1 MKAYY
6 KKEDFIFKISYDK
19 KIESIKIVEK
29 EKTGTKSPLSDLA
42 FIEISNFLD
51 GKSKEF
57 SFKIDPKGTDFQK
70 KVWKEIEKIPYGK
83 TITYKDIGEN
93 INSKAYQ
100 AIGSACG
107 KNPILF
113 RIPCHR
119 VLGKNN
125 LGGFSYGLSLKKR
138 LLQMEKKENY
148 EK

>member
-1 MKAYY
+1 MKSYY
-6 KKEDFIFKISYDK
+6 KKDKLIFEIGYNK

-29 EKTGTKSPLSDLA
+29 EKLGEKSPLTDLA
-42 FIEISNFLD
+42 FKEISKFLD
-51 GKSKEF
+51 GKLEKF
-57 SFKIDPKGTDFQK
+57 SFEINPKGTNFQK

-83 TITYKDIGEN
+83 TITYKDLGDK

-125 LGGFSYGLSLKKR
+125 LGGFFYRLDLKKK
-138 LLQMEKKENY
+138 LLKMEKSCKF
-148 EK
+148 

>member
-1 MKAYY
+1 MKSYY
-6 KKEDFIFKISYDK
+6 KKDKLIFEIGYNK

-29 EKTGTKSPLSDLA
+29 EKTGEKSPLTDLA
-42 FIEISNFLD
+42 FKEISKFLD
-51 GKSKEF
+51 GKLEKF
-57 SFKIDPKGTDFQK
+57 SFEINPKGTNFQK

-83 TITYKDIGEN
+83 TITYKDLGDK

-119 VLGKNN
+119 ILGKNN
-125 LGGFSYGLSLKKR
+125 LGEFSYGLSLKKK
-138 LLQMEKKENY
+138 LLEMEKKENY

>member
-1 MKAYY
+1 MKSYY
-6 KKEDFIFKISYDK
+6 KKDKLIFEIGYNE

-29 EKTGTKSPLSDLA
+29 EKLGEKSPLTDLA
-42 FIEISNFLD
+42 FKEISKFLD
-51 GKSKEF
+51 GKLEKF
-57 SFKIDPKGTDFQK
+57 SFEINPKGTNFQK

-83 TITYKDIGEN
+83 TITYKDLGN
-93 INSKAYQ
+93 KINSKAYQ

-119 VLGKNN
+119 VVGKNN
-125 LGGFSYGLSLKKR
+125 LGGFSYGLILKKK
-138 LLQMEKKENY
+138 LLEMEKKENY

>member
-1 MKAYY
+1 MKSYY
-6 KKEDFIFKISYDK
+6 KKDKLIFEIGYNK

-29 EKTGTKSPLSDLA
+29 EKLGEKSPLTDLA
-42 FIEISNFLD
+42 FKEISKFLD
-51 GKSKEF
+51 GKLEKF
-57 SFKIDPKGTDFQK
+57 SFEINPKGTNFQK

-83 TITYKDIGEN
+83 TITYKDLGDK

-119 VLGKNN
+119 VIGKNN
-125 LGGFSYGLSLKKR
+125 LGEFSYGLSLKKK
-138 LLQMEKKENY
+138 LLEMEKKENY

>member
-1 MKAYY
+1 MNSYY
-6 KKEDFIFKISYDK
+6 KKDKLIFEIGYNK

-29 EKTGTKSPLSDLA
+29 EKLGEKSPLTDLA
-42 FIEISNFLD
+42 FKEISKFLD
-51 GKSKEF
+51 GKLEKF
-57 SFKIDPKGTDFQK
+57 SFEINPKGTNFQK

-83 TITYKDIGEN
+83 TITYKDLGDK

-119 VLGKNN
+119 VIGKNN
-125 LGGFSYGLSLKKR
+125 LGGFSYGLSLKKK
-138 LLQMEKKENY
+138 LLEMEKKENY

>member
-6 KKEDFIFKISYDK
+6 KKDKLIFEIGYNK

-29 EKTGTKSPLSDLA
+29 EKLGEKSPLTDLS
-42 FIEISNFLD
+42 FKEISKFLD
-51 GKSKEF
+51 GKLEKF
-57 SFKIDPKGTDFQK
+57 SFEINPKGTNFQK

-83 TITYKDIGEN
+83 TITYKDLGDK
-93 INSKAYQ
+93 INSRAYQ

-138 LLQMEKKENY
+138 LLEMEKKENY

>member
-1 MKAYY
+1 MKSYY
-6 KKEDFIFKISYDK
+6 KKDKLIFEIGYNE

-29 EKTGTKSPLSDLA
+29 EKLGEKSPLTDLS
-42 FIEISNFLD
+42 FKEISKFLD
-51 GKSKEF
+51 GKLEKF
-57 SFKIDPKGTDFQK
+57 SFEINPKGTNFQK

-83 TITYKDIGEN
+83 TITYKDLGDK
-93 INSKAYQ
+93 INSRAYQ

-125 LGGFSYGLSLKKR
+125 LGGFSYGLNLKKR
-138 LLQMEKKENY
+138 LLEMEKKENY

>member
-6 KKEDFIFKISYDK
+6 KKDKLIFEIGYNK

-29 EKTGTKSPLSDLA
+29 EKTGEKSPLTDLA
-42 FIEISNFLD
+42 FKEISKFLD
-51 GKSKEF
+51 GKLEKF
-57 SFKIDPKGTDFQK
+57 SFEINPKGTNFQK

-83 TITYKDIGEN
+83 TITYKDLGDK

-125 LGGFSYGLSLKKR
+125 LGGFSYGLSLKKK
-138 LLQMEKKENY
+138 LLEMEKKENY

>member
-6 KKEDFIFKISYDK
+6 KKDKLIFEIGYNK

-29 EKTGTKSPLSDLA
+29 KKLGEKSPLTDLA
-42 FIEISNFLD
+42 FKEISKFLD
-51 GKSKEF
+51 GKLEKF
-57 SFKIDPKGTDFQK
+57 SFEINPKGTNFQK

-83 TITYKDIGEN
+83 TITYKDLGDK
-93 INSKAYQ
+93 INSRAYQ

-119 VLGKNN
+119 VIGKNN
-125 LGGFSYGLSLKKR
+125 LGGFSYGLSLKKK
-138 LLQMEKKENY
+138 LLEMEKKENY

>member
-6 KKEDFIFKISYDK
+6 KKDKLIFEIGYNK

-29 EKTGTKSPLSDLA
+29 EKLGEKSPLTDLS
-42 FIEISNFLD
+42 FKEISKFLD
-51 GKSKEF
+51 GKLEKF
-57 SFKIDPKGTDFQK
+57 SFEINPKGTNFQK

-83 TITYKDIGEN
+83 TITYKDLGDK
-93 INSKAYQ
+93 INSRAYQ
-100 AIGSACG
+100 AIGTACG

-125 LGGFSYGLSLKKR
+125 LGGFFYGLDLKKE
-138 LLQMEKKENY
+138 LLKMEKSCKI
-148 EK
+148 

>member
-6 KKEDFIFKISYDK
+6 KKDKLIFEIGYNE

-29 EKTGTKSPLSDLA
+29 EKLGEKSPLTDLS
-42 FIEISNFLD
+42 FKEISKFLD
-51 GKSKEF
+51 GKLEKF
-57 SFKIDPKGTDFQK
+57 SFEINPKGTNFQK

-83 TITYKDIGEN
+83 TITYKDLGN
-93 INSKAYQ
+93 KINSKAYQ
-100 AIGSACG
+100 AIGSACS

>member
-6 KKEDFIFKISYDK
+6 KKDKFIFEIGYNK

-29 EKTGTKSPLSDLA
+29 EKTGEKSPLTDLA
-42 FIEISNFLD
+42 FKEISKFLD
-51 GKSKEF
+51 GKLEKF
-57 SFKIDPKGTDFQK
+57 SFEINPKGTNFKK

-83 TITYKDIGEN
+83 TITYKDLGDK

-119 VLGKNN
+119 VVGKNN
-125 LGGFSYGLSLKKR
+125 LGGFFYGLDLKKK
-138 LLQMEKKENY
+138 LLKMEKSCKF
-148 EK
+148 

>member
-6 KKEDFIFKISYDK
+6 KKDKLIFEIGYNK

-29 EKTGTKSPLSDLA
+29 EKLGEKSPLTDLA
-42 FIEISNFLD
+42 FKEISKFLD
-51 GKSKEF
+51 GKLEKF
-57 SFKIDPKGTDFQK
+57 SFEINPKGTNFQK

-83 TITYKDIGEN
+83 TITYKDLGDK

-138 LLQMEKKENY
+138 LLEIENDPL
-148 EK
+148 

>member
-6 KKEDFIFKISYDK
+6 KKDKLIFEIGYNE

-29 EKTGTKSPLSDLA
+29 EKLGEKSPLTDLS
-42 FIEISNFLD
+42 FKEISKFLD
-51 GKSKEF
+51 GKLEKF
-57 SFKIDPKGTDFQK
+57 SFEINPKGTNFQK

-83 TITYKDIGEN
+83 TITYKDLGN
-93 INSKAYQ
+93 KINSKAYQ

>member
-6 KKEDFIFKISYDK
+6 KKDKLIFEIGYNK

-29 EKTGTKSPLSDLA
+29 EKSGEKSPLTDLA
-42 FIEISNFLD
+42 FKEISKFLD
-51 GKSKEF
+51 GKLEKF
-57 SFKIDPKGTDFQK
+57 SFEINPKGTNFQK

-83 TITYKDIGEN
+83 TITYKDLGDK

-125 LGGFSYGLSLKKR
+125 LGGFSYGLKLKKR
-138 LLQMEKKENY
+138 LLDMEKENY
-148 EK
+148 EI

>member
-6 KKEDFIFKISYDK
+6 KNDKFIFEIGYDK

-29 EKTGTKSPLSDLA
+29 EKIGEKSPITDLA
-42 FIEISNFLD
+42 FKEISKFLD
-51 GKSKEF
+51 GKLEKF
-57 SFKIDPKGTDFQK
+57 SFEINPQGTNFQK
-70 KVWKEIEKIPYGK
+70 KVWKEIEKIPYGE
-83 TITYKDIGEN
+83 TITYKDIGDK
-93 INSKAYQ
+93 INSNAYQ

-125 LGGFSYGLSLKKR
+125 IGGFSYGLSLKKK
-138 LLQMEKKENY
+138 LLQIEKKENY

>member
-1 MKAYY
+1 MGNYKNSTLKLIPKA
-6 KKEDFIFKISYDK
+6 KNFK
-19 KIESIKIVEK
+19 
-29 EKTGTKSPLSDLA
+29 
-42 FIEISNFLD
+42 
-51 GKSKEF
+51 
-57 SFKIDPKGTDFQK
+57 K

-83 TITYKDIGEN
+83 TITYKDLGDK

-125 LGGFSYGLSLKKR
+125 LGGFSYGLSLKKK
-138 LLQMEKKENY
+138 LLEMEKKENY

>member
-6 KKEDFIFKISYDK
+6 KKDKLIFEIGYNK

-29 EKTGTKSPLSDLA
+29 EKLGEKSPLTDLA
-42 FIEISNFLD
+42 FKEISKFLD
-51 GKSKEF
+51 GKLEKF
-57 SFKIDPKGTDFQK
+57 SFEINPKGTNFQK

-83 TITYKDIGEN
+83 TITYKYLGDK

-125 LGGFSYGLSLKKR
+125 LGGFSYGLSLKKK
-138 LLQMEKKENY
+138 LLEMEKKENY

>member
-1 MKAYY
+1 MKSYY
-6 KKEDFIFKISYDK
+6 KKDKLIFEIGYNK

-29 EKTGTKSPLSDLA
+29 EKLGEKSPLTDLA
-42 FIEISNFLD
+42 FKEISKFLD
-51 GKSKEF
+51 GKLEKF
-57 SFKIDPKGTDFQK
+57 SFEINPKGTNFQK

-83 TITYKDIGEN
+83 TITYKDLGDK

-119 VLGKNN
+119 VVGKNN
-125 LGGFSYGLSLKKR
+125 LGGFFYGLDLKKK
-138 LLQMEKKENY
+138 LLKMEKSCKF
-148 EK
+148 

>member
-6 KKEDFIFKISYDK
+6 KKDKLIFEIGYNE

-29 EKTGTKSPLSDLA
+29 EKLGEKSPLTDLA
-42 FIEISNFLD
+42 FKEISKFLD
-51 GKSKEF
+51 GKLEKF
-57 SFKIDPKGTDFQK
+57 SFEINPKGTNFQK

-83 TITYKDIGEN
+83 TITYKDLGN
-93 INSKAYQ
+93 KINSKAYQ

-119 VLGKNN
+119 VVGKNN
-125 LGGFSYGLSLKKR
+125 LGGFSYGLILKKK
-138 LLQMEKKENY
+138 LLEMEKKENY

>member
-6 KKEDFIFKISYDK
+6 KKDKLIFEIGYNK

-29 EKTGTKSPLSDLA
+29 EKTGEKSPLTDLA
-42 FIEISNFLD
+42 FKEISKFLD
-51 GKSKEF
+51 GKLEKF
-57 SFKIDPKGTDFQK
+57 SFEINPKGTNFQK

-83 TITYKDIGEN
+83 TITYKDLGDK

-125 LGGFSYGLSLKKR
+125 LGGFSYGLSLKKK
-138 LLQMEKKENY
+138 LLEMEKKGEL
-148 EK
+148 

>member
-6 KKEDFIFKISYDK
+6 KKDKFIFEIGYDK

-29 EKTGTKSPLSDLA
+29 EKIGEKSPLTDLA
-42 FIEISNFLD
+42 FKEISKFLD
-51 GKSKEF
+51 GKLEKF
-57 SFKIDPKGTDFQK
+57 SFEINPQGTNFQK
-70 KVWKEIEKIPYGK
+70 KVWKEIEKIPYGE
-83 TITYKDIGEN
+83 TITYKDIGDK
-93 INSKAYQ
+93 INSNAYQ

-119 VLGKNN
+119 VLGKSNI
-125 LGGFSYGLSLKKR
+125 GGFSYGLSLKKK

>member
-6 KKEDFIFKISYDK
+6 KKDKFIFEIGYNK

-29 EKTGTKSPLSDLA
+29 EKLGEKSPLTDLA
-42 FIEISNFLD
+42 FKEISKFLD
-51 GKSKEF
+51 GKLEKF
-57 SFKIDPKGTDFQK
+57 SFEINPKGTNFQK

-83 TITYKDIGEN
+83 TITYKNLGDK

-125 LGGFSYGLSLKKR
+125 LGGFSYGLSLKKK
-138 LLQMEKKENY
+138 LLEMEKKENY